1 MAWSRHGRRGRGRV
15 ADLAGPWRHR
25 RGRSRA
31 CLAHLPLAADHLPA
45 RAVRLRQEH
54 ADPDHR
60 RLGARDQRPRAH
72 RRAAARRPRAAA
84 RRAFRH
90 GMAEPQPV
98 SLAQRHRQHRL
109 RPGDA
114 GHGQG
119 RPLRASACAD
129 RLGWLARLR
138 AAPAWPAVRRHA
150 PARRARARAD
160 HGAADPAD
168 GRAVRRARRADQ
180 DRHAGGAAAYLRRD
194 PQDHSLRHPRD
205 RGGDPARRRGRG
217 DDRAPRPHQGRH
229 CGRPAAPALARD
241 GQFQGV
247 RRAVRPHLPP
257 HPRGGDQEHAA
268 ANGDGSAMK
277 DERVGWAWQMIL
289 PALTIIAVVVAWE
302 AFVRLRGIAPI
313 YLPAPS
319 SVADYLWRMIAD
331 GSMPYHL
338 GITLLRIFV
347 GFALAAVFGVA
358 LGVVVGMSRTV
369 ARVADVWIAALYPL
383 PKISLIPLLIIWVGT
398 GEAYKIVISAVSAF
412 FPIVIS
418 TYAGIRQTDGGLIK
432 AAKDLGANARQI
444 QLKVVIPAAIPS
456 IFAGLHLGM
465 GVAIIL
471 VVAAEMIG
479 GSSQG
484 GMGWLLISS
493 GQVMETEKVFAS
505 LVVLAV
511 VGALVIKLQQWIDRK
526 VAPWVDHG

>member
-1 MAWSRHGRRGRGRV
+1 MKA
-15 ADLAGPWRHR
+15 
-25 RGRSRA
+25 
-31 CLAHLPLAADHLPA
+31 
-45 RAVRLRQEH
+45 
-54 ADPDHR
+54 
-60 RLGARDQRPRAH
+60 
-72 RRAAARRPRAAA
+72 
-84 RRAFRH
+84 
-90 GMAEPQPV
+90 
-98 SLAQRHRQHRL
+98 
-109 RPGDA
+109 
-114 GHGQG
+114 
-119 RPLRASACAD
+119 
-129 RLGWLARLR
+129 
-138 AAPAWPAVRRHA
+138 
-150 PARRARARAD
+150 
-160 HGAADPAD
+160 
-168 GRAVRRARRADQ
+168 
-180 DRHAGGAAAYLRRD
+180 RHAGR
-194 PQDHSLRHPRD
+194 
-205 RGGDPARRRGRG
+205 
-217 DDRAPRPHQGRH
+217 
-229 CGRPAAPALARD
+229 
-241 GQFQGV
+241 
-247 RRAVRPHLPP
+247 
-257 HPRGGDQEHAA
+257 
-268 ANGDGSAMK
+268 
-277 DERVGWAWQMIL
+277 AWQAIM
-289 PALTIIAVVVAWE
+289 PTLTIVAVVVAWE

-319 SVADYLWRMIAD
+319 SVAGYLWRMIAD

-347 GFALAAVFGVA
+347 GFALAAVFGVV
-358 LGVVVGMSRTV
+358 LGVVMGMSRTV

-432 AAKDLGANARQI
+432 AAKDLGANARQT

-505 LVVLAV
+505 LIVLAV
-511 VGALVIKLQQWIDRK
+511 VGAVVIKLQQWIDRK
-526 VAPWVDHG
+526 VAPWVNHG